1 MADYEA
7 GPLETPFRL
16 DTLFTS
22 LAVQQLFM
30 NYYISSKKYVTIHSV
45 DKNGHFH
52 GEITSDF
59 TVKLTEE

>member
-30 NYYISSKKYVTIHSV
+30 NYYISSKKYVTIRSV

-52 GEITSDF
+52 GEIASDF